1 MDNMQIWNAVKQPPA
16 EALKRIDAG
25 RLKGKSD
32 INPQWRLKIMTE
44 LFGVCGVGWK
54 YDVIKKWNEPL
65 PDGQVFAFVDV
76 AVQIKIDGEW
86 SEAIPGTGGSMLV
99 EQERTGLHANDEAYK
114 MATTDALSV
123 AFKALGVGAD
133 VYAGLWDGSKYLDKP
148 SIPVSQ
154 PTPRTAPDAP
164 QSPTGAPKKALVG
177 SHWCKIHNTAFFK
190 TEKMHH
196 YAHPIKGSNP
206 PKWCSEPK
214 PPKETQ
220 ALINTVNEQERFAD
234 ECKKLGLTEKQA
246 LDLLQVDEISS
257 VKDIEGAI
265 KYLNEY
271 ADGEDV
277 SLSKG
282 G

>member
-32 INPQWRLKIMTE
+32 INPQWRLKVMTE
-44 LFGVCGVGWK
+44 QFGMCGMGWK
-54 YDVIKKWNEPL
+54 VEVVRKWDRPL
-65 PDGQVFAFVDV
+65 PDGQVFAFVD
-76 AVQIKIDGEW
+76 INLYYKIEDKW

-99 EQERTGLHANDEAYK
+99 EQEKAGLHANDEAYK
-114 MATTDALSV
+114 MATTDALST
-123 AFKALGVGAD
+123 AMKMLGVAAD

-148 SIPVSQ
+148 SIPISQ
-154 PTPRTAPDAP
+154 PPVRTAPDAL

-177 SHWCKIHNTAFFK
+177 SHWCEKHNTAFFK

-196 YAHPIKGSNP
+196 YAHPITGSKP
-206 PKWCSEPK
+206 TKWCSEPEA
-214 PPKETQ
+214 PQETQ

-246 LDLLQVDEISS
+246 LDLLQVDELSS